1 MALFESYERR
11 IDQIKPVMEKYG
23 IKDFEDAMAICKE
36 KGFNPYD
43 IVKGVQPIC
52 FENAAWAYTLRSSNS
67 NKKRMYKS
75 SRSSKSKKLMIKGD
89 K

>member
-23 IKDFEDAMAICKE
+23 IKDFEDALAICKE

-43 IVKGVQPIC
+43 IEKEFNQFALKMLVGHIH
-52 FENAAWAYTLRSSNS
+52 
-67 NKKRMYKS
+67 
-75 SRSSKSKKLMIKGD
+75 
-89 K
+89 